1 MLAGFDT
8 TLGKS
13 GEVGGHD
20 DGKVKNPS
28 KVTVSKSVVK
38 KAKKLKAGKSL
49 KLKAKQT
56 GSKVKKRRALSYESS
71 NPAIA
76 TVSKKGVVTA
86 KKAGTSVVTVI
97 YKKKTAKKRGFWHDG
112 GSQVT

>member
-76 TVSKKGVVTA
+76 TVSKKGVVKGKA
-86 KKAGTSVVTVI
+86 KGTCHVYAYAQNGVCKKIKVTV
-97 YKKKTAKKRGFWHDG
+97 K
-112 GSQVT
+112 